1 MPLLILSVP
10 ASDVP
15 MHHWSFT
22 LHGLSGILSALDS
35 GETEFVQG
43 TEQAA
48 DVWTIAGE
56 GVAPRHA
63 LESL

>member
-1 MPLLILSVP
+1 
-10 ASDVP
+10 